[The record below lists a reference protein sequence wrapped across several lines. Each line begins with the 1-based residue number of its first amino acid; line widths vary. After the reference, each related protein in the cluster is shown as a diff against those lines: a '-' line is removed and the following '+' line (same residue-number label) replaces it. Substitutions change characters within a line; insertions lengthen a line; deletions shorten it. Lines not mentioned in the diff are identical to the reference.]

1 MNDSFY
7 RAQAA
12 LCLRLSRSIPQ
23 ERIAEELLKLAAEYG
38 AKAGQLD
45 VAPPAPMPV
54 PQT

>member
-1 MNDSFY
+1 MNASFY

-23 ERIAEELLKLAAEYG
+23 ERIAQELLKLAAEYD
-38 AKAGQLD
+38 AKVGQLEQ
-45 VAPPAPMPV
+45 VTPAAMPV